1 MSGRSLFLG
10 VYIIFYGTKGEKV
23 RIEYMNARGI
33 SYYDYSFDGV
43 IGNLRRRYNETS
55 DAMKGEY
62 EQYMTD
68 GVLDL
73 SKCPK
78 WQEYGLTLYDPVYA
92 VVFAPDEENEKVLDF
107 LEFFC
112 Q

>member
-1 MSGRSLFLG
+1 
-10 VYIIFYGTKGEKV
+10 
-23 RIEYMNARGI
+23 
-33 SYYDYSFDGV
+33 
-43 IGNLRRRYNETS
+43 
-55 DAMKGEY
+55 
-62 EQYMTD
+62 MTD